1 LFWSVNRPPC
11 QRRRGLYQLC
21 FMESL
26 TKQHSF
32 IALSRSQDR
41 FTWIA
46 YYTDATETLAVAA
59 AAAADDDDNNNDHH
73 DVVANILNRFSKKLS
88 SVSRTHLF

>member
-1 LFWSVNRPPC
+1 
-11 QRRRGLYQLC
+11 
-21 FMESL
+21 MESL

-59 AAAADDDDNNNDHH
+59 AAAAAADDDADDNNNDHH

>member
-1 LFWSVNRPPC
+1 
-11 QRRRGLYQLC
+11 
-21 FMESL
+21 MESL

-59 AAAADDDDNNNDHH
+59 AAAAAADDDNNNDHH